1 MKKKYREMRHTI
13 VMSILLI
20 ALMGA
25 AVYGAYVGSKTKLIV
40 GLAASVICML
50 LLLFASQ
57 IIIDDTYLVTYDYY
71 VFINIPRMI
80 YYRDIKEIKQ
90 INRYCLD
97 IYYKNKHAKMYVFN
111 SNQVLKDYNEIRSKK
126 SSKVI

>member
-25 AVYGAYVGSKTKLIV
+25 AVYGVYVGSKAKLIV
-40 GLAASVICML
+40 GLAASVICTL

-71 VFINIPRMI
+71 IFINIPRMI

-111 SNQVLKDYNEIRSKK
+111 SNQVLKDYNEIRNKK

>member
-20 ALMGA
+20 ALLSA
-25 AVYGAYVGSKTKLIV
+25 TVYGVYVGSKAKLIV

-71 VFINIPRMI
+71 VLINIPRMI

-97 IYYKNKHAKMYVFN
+97 IDYKNKHAKMYVFN
-111 SNQVLKDYNEIRSKK
+111 SNQVLKDYNEIRNKK
-126 SSKVI
+126 SSV